1 MIVRSFRIYT
11 IVLVLCLYTVLS
23 STAIAADKKVVEEV
37 VEDESAEQVSYK
49 LGDPELDVAWIDEK
63 SGEYIPLNAAFRDE
77 NGAPVTLGELI
88 DRPTLILPNYFYCP
102 SSCSL
107 NLVNLATAIKRSRLE
122 PGKDYKVIAFS
133 FDEEEESEDA
143 RVAQRNYLR
152 LLPKDFPKDNWK
164 FLTGEKA
171 SIKAVTD
178 SIGYTFKP
186 LEDGTFIHPSALV
199 AVAEDGMIIK
209 YVYGGFATGD
219 VDMAVTEAKSGTPAV
234 SIKRFLGYC
243 FNYDPS
249 ASHSLFQNLKLAVL
263 AGFAV
268 AGGLFFV
275 YVRRTSRKKKGT
287 KKGASRSNNT

>member
-1 MIVRSFRIYT
+1 MNFFRIYS
-11 IVLVLCLYTVLS
+11 ILILFCFFSALS
-23 STAIAADKKVVEEV
+23 STAIAVDGNGGQ
-37 VEDESAEQVSYK
+37 DESAEQISFER
-49 LGDPELDVAWIDEK
+49 GDPELDVAWIDEK
-63 SGEYIPLNAAFRDE
+63 SGEYIPLDTSFVDE
-77 NGAPVTLGELI
+77 QGTPVTLGELI

-102 SSCSL
+102 GSCSL
-107 NLVNLATAIKRSRLE
+107 NLANLATAIKRSQLA

-133 FDEEEESEDA
+133 FDEEEGSEDA
-143 RVAQRNYLR
+143 RAAKRNYLR
-152 LLPKDFPKDNWK
+152 LLPEDFPEENWK

-249 ASHSLFQNLKLAVL
+249 ESHSLFQNLKVAVL
-263 AGFAV
+263 AGFV
-268 AGGLFFV
+268 LAGALFFV
-275 YVRRTSRKKKGT
+275 YIRRSSKKK
-287 KKGASRSNNT
+287 KKASESDNKS

>member
-1 MIVRSFRIYT
+1 M
-11 IVLVLCLYTVLS
+11 VLCFFTALS
-23 STAIAADKKVVEEV
+23 SIAIAADKKAVQ
-37 VEDESAEQVSYK
+37 DESAEQSSYEM
-49 LGDPELDVAWIDEK
+49 GDPELDVAWIDEK
-63 SGEYIPLNAAFRDE
+63 SGQYIPLNAAFMDE
-77 NGAPVTLGELI
+77 NGTPVTLKELI

-102 SSCSL
+102 GSCSL

-122 PGKDYKVIAFS
+122 PGKDYKIIAFS
-133 FDEEEESEDA
+133 FDEEEGSEDA
-143 RVAQRNYLR
+143 RVAKRNYLR
-152 LLPKDFPKDNWK
+152 LLPEDFPEENWK

-171 SIKAVTD
+171 TIKAVTD

-199 AVAEDGMIIK
+199 AVAQDGMIIK

-219 VDMAVTEAKSGTPAV
+219 VDMAVTEAKGGTPAV

-249 ASHSLFQNLKLAVL
+249 ESHSLFQNIKIAVL
-263 AGFAV
+263 AVFVV

-275 YVRRTSRKKKGT
+275 YVRRSSKKKKNT
-287 KKGASRSNNT
+287 KKGASGSNNT